1 MSIGGLHARRLGP
14 DDIPAALRL
23 SEEPGWNQVAADWR
37 WMIEQGDSF
46 GYATGNGRLVAS
58 GLTVRF
64 NGPFAWISMIL
75 VTAEFRRRGLATRLM
90 QSCIDA
96 LHAQNLVPAL
106 DASPEG
112 RQVYLPLGFRDVYR
126 TTRLLAVQ
134 PPTGGQGAPAGI
146 AIAAMGEAD
155 LAPLAAYDRAPA
167 GTDRSELLRHLFGRF
182 PRAAAVAHRDGRI
195 YGYALARDGRRC
207 AQIGPL
213 VADDPDIALALLRR
227 SLAAMSGPVC
237 LDIGDHHAPMRAWL
251 DANGFTP
258 VTPFVRMIEGRSE
271 PFDDPRRVFV
281 IAGPE
286 LG

>member
-1 MSIGGLHARRLGP
+1 MSIEGLHARRLGL
-14 DDIPAALRL
+14 DDIPAALLL

-37 WMIEQGDSF
+37 WMIDHGDSF
-46 GYATGNGRLVAS
+46 GYATGDGRLVAS

-64 NGPFAWISMIL
+64 NGAFAWISMIL

-96 LHAQNLVPAL
+96 LHGQNLVPAL

-126 TTRLLAVQ
+126 TTRLLAAQ

-146 AIAAMGEAD
+146 AIAAMEEAD
-155 LAPLAAYDRAPA
+155 LAPVAAYDRAPA
-167 GTDRSELLRHLFGRF
+167 GIDRSDLMCNLLGRF
-182 PRAAAVAHRDGRI
+182 PRAAAVARRDGRI
-195 YGYALARDGRRC
+195 CGYVLARDGRLC

-227 SLAAMSGPVC
+227 SMASMSGPVC
-237 LDIGDHHAPMRAWL
+237 LDLGDHHSAMRAWL

-258 VTPFVRMIEGRSE
+258 VTRFVRMIQGRSE